1 MRRLRG
7 MKKKQDIS
15 FQEYSLDEEE
25 LIERDIRRKEAN

>member
-1 MRRLRG
+1 